1 MKNVC
6 RMLVGKSSWLGG
18 RWRIGKNY
26 IRMSSSSIWLRMC
39 NELNWFT
46 ICPLV
51 GFHIGEV
58 ESSVEELYI
67 REVKFQ
73 GSSETLG
80 IFLSISIR
88 LLFAKFVHI
97 WKSGN
102 LSVTQ
107 LPNSSKCFSLSC
119 SFRINENIEH

>member
-1 MKNVC
+1 
-6 RMLVGKSSWLGG
+6 MLVEETSWLGG

-26 IRMSSSSIWLRMC
+26 IRMGSSNIWLRMW

-46 ICPLV
+46 ICLLV
-51 GFHIGEV
+51 GFHTGEV
-58 ESSVEELYI
+58 ESWGSVEELHI

-73 GSSETLG
+73 GSLEELD
-80 IFLSISIR
+80 IFLSISIH
-88 LLFAKFVHI
+88 LLYAQFIHI

-107 LPNSSKCFSLSC
+107 LPNTSKCFSFSC
-119 SFRINENIEH
+119 SFNINENVEH

>member
-6 RMLVGKSSWLGG
+6 RVLVGETKWLEG
-18 RWRIGKNY
+18 RWRVGKNH
-26 IRMSSSSIWLRMC
+26 IRMGSLWLRMW
-39 NELNWFT
+39 NELNCFM

-58 ESSVEELYI
+58 ESWGSVDMLG
-67 REVKFQ
+67 KFQ
-73 GSSETLG
+73 GSLEELD

-102 LSVTQ
+102 KSVTQ
-107 LPNSSKCFSLSC
+107 LPNSRKCFSFSC
-119 SFRINENIEH
+119 SFSINENIEH